1 MNIINN
7 SILTNEQ
14 YLWVCEMLKGKNVVF
29 ASIHG
34 SHLYGLNREGSDIDI
49 KAVYAPTSHEM
60 LMGESCKTMNKKND
74 NLEIEMEIK
83 SLTSFIKSCSTC
95 DTNCVDLLNTNDDK
109 VLVTSPMW
117 EDIKKHRSNLYAKN
131 MRGLIGYIKTH
142 THKYGN
148 KIERYDEIQALLNKM
163 QEVGDKVSLKDS
175 VIPEFVAG
183 EGFKFIR
190 NVMVKTDHE
199 QHYIEV
205 CGKKYITTWS
215 SEILKEQLKKEVKRY
230 GKRTEKGSGTG
241 LDTKSLSHA
250 LRVLLQLKEILTD
263 GAVTFP
269 LKNSEY
275 LLKVKLGE
283 ITDADKVMAKISKEY
298 DICMELLDNS
308 MLPDEVNIKPML
320 DSVSNYYFNKKQLN

>member
-1 MNIINN
+1 MINVKHN
-7 SILTNEQ
+7 SLLTKEQ
-14 YLWVCEMLKGKNVVF
+14 YLWVCEMLKDKNVIF

-49 KAVYAPTSHEM
+49 KAIYAPSSHEM
-60 LMGESCKTMNKKND
+60 LMGEACKTTSKKND
-74 NLEIEMEIK
+74 SLEIEMEIK

-109 VLVTSPMW
+109 VLVTSAMW
-117 EDIKKHRSNLYAKN
+117 EDIKIHRENLYAKN

-148 KIERYDEIQALLNKM
+148 KIERYDEMQVLLDKM
-163 QEVGDKVSLKDS
+163 QDVKDNVSLKDS
-175 VIPEFVAG
+175 LVPKFVDYQ
-183 EGFKFIR
+183 GFKFIR
-190 NVMVKTDHE
+190 NVMVKTNHE

-205 CGKKYITTWS
+205 CGKKYITTWES
-215 SEILKEQLKKEVKRY
+215 HILKEQLKREIKRY

-250 LRVLLQLKEILTD
+250 LRVLLQLKEILTE
-263 GAVTFP
+263 GTVTFP
-269 LKNSEY
+269 LKNAEY

-283 ITDADKVMAKISKEY
+283 ITDADEVMNEISNEY
-298 DICMELLDNS
+298 DVCMELLDNS
-308 MLPDEVNIKPML
+308 TLPDEVNIKPML
-320 DSVSNYYFNKKQLN
+320 DSVSNYYFKTED